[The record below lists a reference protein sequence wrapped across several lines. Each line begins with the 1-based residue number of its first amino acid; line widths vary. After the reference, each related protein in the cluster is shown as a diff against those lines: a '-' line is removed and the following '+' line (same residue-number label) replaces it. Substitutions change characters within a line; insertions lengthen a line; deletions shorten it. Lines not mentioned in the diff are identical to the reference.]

1 MRSQDEGGNNGEE
14 DVRRGRGRATARDV
28 AKELDISKAYAY
40 KVIRR
45 LNAELEAEGR
55 ITIPGKVAAA
65 YFEGRF
71 FGDASPR
78 RDGADVG

>member
-1 MRSQDEGGNNGEE
+1 MEKRTYGADE
-14 DVRRGRGRATARDV
+14 VARQLGV
-28 AKELDISKAYAY
+28 SRAYAY

>member
-1 MRSQDEGGNNGEE
+1 MEEVSLEKKTYGADE
-14 DVRRGRGRATARDV
+14 V
-28 AKELDISKAYAY
+28 ASLLGVSRAYAY

-45 LNAELEAEGR
+45 LNEELDAEGML
-55 ITIPGKVAAA
+55 TIPGKVAAA

>member
-1 MRSQDEGGNNGEE
+1 MKEVALEKRTYGVDE
-14 DVRRGRGRATARDV
+14 V
-28 AKELDISKAYAY
+28 ASLLGVSRAYAY
-40 KVIRR
+40 KIIRR

-71 FGDASPR
+71 FGEASPR

>member
-1 MRSQDEGGNNGEE
+1 MEEVSLEKRTYGADE
-14 DVRRGRGRATARDV
+14 V
-28 AKELDISKAYAY
+28 ASLLGVSRAYAY
-40 KVIRR
+40 KIIRR

-71 FGDASPR
+71 FGEASPK

>member
-1 MRSQDEGGNNGEE
+1 MEKRTYGADE
-14 DVRRGRGRATARDV
+14 V
-28 AKELDISKAYAY
+28 ASLLGVSRAYAY
-40 KVIRR
+40 KIIRR

-71 FGDASPR
+71 FGEASPK

>member
-1 MRSQDEGGNNGEE
+1 MEKRTYGVDE
-14 DVRRGRGRATARDV
+14 V
-28 AKELDISKAYAY
+28 ASLLGVSRAYAY
-40 KVIRR
+40 KIIRR

-71 FGDASPR
+71 FGEASPR

>member
-1 MRSQDEGGNNGEE
+1 MEKRTYGAEE
-14 DVRRGRGRATARDV
+14 VARQLGV
-28 AKELDISKAYAY
+28 SRAYAY

>member
-1 MRSQDEGGNNGEE
+1 MKEVTLEKRTYGADE
-14 DVRRGRGRATARDV
+14 VARQLGV
-28 AKELDISKAYAY
+28 SRAYAY

>member
-1 MRSQDEGGNNGEE
+1 MEEVSLEKRTYGADE
-14 DVRRGRGRATARDV
+14 VARLLGV
-28 AKELDISKAYAY
+28 SKAYAY

>member
-1 MRSQDEGGNNGEE
+1 MKEVALEKRTYGVDE
-14 DVRRGRGRATARDV
+14 V
-28 AKELDISKAYAY
+28 ASLLGVSRAYAY
-40 KVIRR
+40 KIIRR

-71 FGDASPR
+71 FGGTSPR